1 MSERPPVVPDQPPP
15 ASPPPPG
22 PPPERS
28 GCAPAFMLVAGIIL
42 LVPGVLCAI
51 LLSGFKSRGDDIFST
66 VSFSLAAGGVIL
78 ILYALLR
85 KRI

>member
-1 MSERPPVVPDQPPP
+1 MSERPPIVPTPPP
-15 ASPPPPG
+15 ASPPAPQ

-28 GCAPAFMLVAGIIL
+28 GCATAFMLVAGLIL

-51 LLSGFKSRGDDIFST
+51 LLSGFNGRGDDIFSN
-66 VSFSLAAGGVIL
+66 VSFALGGCGIIL

>member
-1 MSERPPVVPDQPPP
+1 MSERPPIVPSP
-15 ASPPPPG
+15 ASDSPPPPG

-28 GCAPAFMLVAGIIL
+28 GCATAFMLVAGIIL

-51 LLSGFKSRGDDIFST
+51 LLSGFRERGDDIFSN
-66 VSFSLAAGGVIL
+66 VSFSLGGCGLIL
-78 ILYALLR
+78 IFYALLR

>member
-1 MSERPPVVPDQPPP
+1 MSERPPIVQPPP
-15 ASPPPPG
+15 AASPPPPG

-28 GCAPAFMLVAGIIL
+28 GCATAFMLVAGIIL

-66 VSFSLAAGGVIL
+66 VSFSLGAGGVIL

>member
-1 MSERPPVVPDQPPP
+1 MSERPPII
-15 ASPPPPG
+15 PPPPPDSPA
-22 PPPERS
+22 PPPPPSERS
-28 GCAPAFMLVAGIIL
+28 GCATAFMLVAGTIL

-51 LLSGFKSRGDDIFST
+51 LLSGVNGRGDDIFSN
-66 VSFSLAAGGVIL
+66 VSFALGGCGIIL

>member
-1 MSERPPVVPDQPPP
+1 
-15 ASPPPPG
+15 
-22 PPPERS
+22 
-28 GCAPAFMLVAGIIL
+28 MLVAGIIL

>member
-1 MSERPPVVPDQPPP
+1 MSERPPIVPTPPP
-15 ASPPPPG
+15 ASPPAPQ

-28 GCAPAFMLVAGIIL
+28 GCATAFMLVAGIIL
-42 LVPGVLCAI
+42 LVPGALCAF
-51 LLSGFKSRGDDIFST
+51 LLSGFNARGDDIFSN
-66 VSFSLAAGGVIL
+66 VSFALGGCGIIL